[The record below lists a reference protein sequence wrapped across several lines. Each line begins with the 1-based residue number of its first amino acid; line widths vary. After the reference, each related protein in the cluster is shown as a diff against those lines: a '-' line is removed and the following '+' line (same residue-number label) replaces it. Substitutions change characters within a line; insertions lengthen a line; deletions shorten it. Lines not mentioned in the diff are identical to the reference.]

1 MPAIDFL
8 PYNVKRRQLFVKPY
22 GYVAVS
28 GGHSPFDWTTTRAK
42 QPARAVSTDPIRT
55 YDTGSPY
62 TANRARARA
71 FATPAICPPGC
82 TPQTCP
88 GSCTSESSVI
98 ASGAGSGASQT
109 GQHTPTTITPAT
121 LTSRFTGI
129 NPKTAFTQNPS
140 SSSSSSAPPS
150 TPATNQTVANLEKW
164 VRANPTAV
172 IAVVVV
178 GITLAIIGP
187 RF

>member
-42 QPARAVSTDPIRT
+42 QPARAVSTDPIET

-62 TANRARARA
+62 TANRARA
-71 FATPAICPPGC
+71 FATS
-82 TPQTCP
+82 TPVTCP
-88 GSCTSESSVI
+88 VGTVAQAGTGLCVPTSFFSSGSGSGT
-98 ASGAGSGASQT
+98 AGAGGSGSAGATLKSPPAATLSSRFQ
-109 GQHTPTTITPAT
+109 GVNPAT
-121 LTSRFTGI
+121 D
-129 NPKTAFTQNPS
+129 FTQNPIASAS
-140 SSSSSSAPPS
+140 S
-150 TPATNQTVANLEKW
+150 NQFVARIQNW
-164 VRANPTAV
+164 VKANPTAV